1 MTYWRRYRMKFKDK
15 VVLITGANSGIGKE
29 IALAFGNQGATVVVN
44 YIVNEEAAKA
54 VVKEIETLGGKG
66 MTYHTDVTDLEA
78 CTTMV
83 KDVKKE
89 YGQLDVLVNNSGIT
103 RDNLIIRMKE
113 DEFDQV
119 INVNLK
125 GAWNMAKSAARVM
138 MKQRS
143 GSIVNISS
151 VVGIIG
157 NPGQSNYVASK
168 AGLIGLT
175 KSLSKE
181 LGLRGVRVNAVAPG
195 FIETKMTEALSEDVR
210 KSYMSQIPLQHFG
223 KPSDIAHAVTFLA
236 SDDAAYITGQV
247 LSVNG
252 GMI

>member
-1 MTYWRRYRMKFKDK
+1 MKFKEK

-29 IALAFGNQGATVVVN
+29 IALLFGQQGATVVVN
-44 YIVNEEAAKA
+44 YIVNEGAAKD
-54 VVKEIETLGGKG
+54 VLDEIRTLGGDG
-66 MTYHTDVTDLEA
+66 MIYHADVTDLESCKA
-78 CTTMV
+78 MVTT
-83 KDVKKE
+83 VKKT

-103 RDNLIIRMKE
+103 RDNLIIRMQE
-113 DEFDQV
+113 EEFDQV

-143 GSIVNISS
+143 GNIVNISS

-157 NPGQSNYVASK
+157 NAGQSNYVASK

-181 LGLRGVRVNAVAPG
+181 LGIRGVRVNAVAPG
-195 FIETKMTEALSEDVR
+195 FIETKMTDELSKDVR
-210 KSYMSQIPLQHFG
+210 DNYMKQIPLQQFG
-223 KPSDIAHAVTFLA
+223 KPVDVANAVSFLA
-236 SDDAAYITGQV
+236 SEEACYITGQV